1 MQIKSIA
8 MLAAAGCAIGILTG
22 CGVPKEEH
30 EAIVAELTANA
41 QAAED
46 ALNAELNDT
55 KSQLDDATA
64 KAARLQIEVND
75 SVDRIAELKSAAD
88 ELTDSVA
95 AEQSKV
101 AQLESDLAAVK
112 ATVATS
118 QQETRDAEKER
129 DIMELEKQETQ
140 RRFDM
145 LRKAILD
152 LNEVNPD
159 DMQIK
164 LIVDDMDAPADTLS
178 APAEAAPTAAAPA
191 AEDDSS
197 LTSIL
202 DEMDSM

>member
-8 MLAAAGCAIGILTG
+8 MLAAAGFVIGMLTG
-22 CGVPKEEH
+22 CGVPKDEH

-55 KSQLDDATA
+55 KSLLDAEAA
-64 KAARLQIEVND
+64 KAAKLQIEVNG
-75 SVDRIAELKSAAD
+75 SVDRIAELKSTAD

-101 AQLESDLAAVK
+101 AQLEADLTAVK
-112 ATVATS
+112 ATVATA
-118 QQETRDAEKER
+118 QQETRDAEEER

-145 LRKAILD
+145 LRKAIID

-164 LIVDDMDAPADTLS
+164 LIVDDMDAPADAVS
-178 APAEAAPTAAAPA
+178 APAEAAPSAAAPA
-191 AEDDSS
+191 AADEGS

-202 DEMDSM
+202 DEMDNM